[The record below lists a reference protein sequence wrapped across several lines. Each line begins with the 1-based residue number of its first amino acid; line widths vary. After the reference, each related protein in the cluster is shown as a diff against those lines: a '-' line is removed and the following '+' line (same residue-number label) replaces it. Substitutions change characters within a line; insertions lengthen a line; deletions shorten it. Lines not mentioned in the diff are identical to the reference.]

1 MYVRVYIY
9 IYIQIYA
16 HIGIEES
23 AAEGAGS
30 ESFGRSTAAP
40 GPYIQSSGHPL
51 RREKMKHSL
60 LFNLGCFGVRCRA
73 ENCPHVEEGTLPR

>member
-30 ESFGRSTAAP
+30 ESFDEA
-40 GPYIQSSGHPL
+40 
-51 RREKMKHSL
+51 RRRRGLTSKA
-60 LFNLGCFGVRCRA
+60 RA
-73 ENCPHVEEGTLPR
+73 TL